1 MTLDEFRRLA
11 ETWGGDIGRWPEARK
26 IEAAPWVLTEDGEAI
41 LQQARRLDA
50 LLAAASPVVTPERV
64 SRAALAVVQKIAA
77 EGIGG
82 SRPSPWNPREWLMP
96 AASLVCSA
104 AIGVFLAMVAP
115 YGASDGQTMILSAI
129 LDTGSMTWVIQ

>member
-26 IEAAPWVLTEDGEAI
+26 VEAVPWVLTEEGEAI
-41 LQQARRLDA
+41 LQHARRLDA
-50 LLAAASPVVTPERV
+50 LLAAAPLVTPERA
-64 SRAALAVVQKIAA
+64 SRAALAVVQKIVA

-82 SRPSPWNPREWLMP
+82 SRPSPWTPRDWLMP

-129 LDTGSMTWVIQ
+129 LDTGSMAWVIQ